1 MLREAQ
7 IAEAKKLLAH
17 LKNRTTAL
25 ADDVYR
31 NPVTDYTCVN
41 QAAREHDL
49 FFRNMP
55 INIGLSCLLPKPGD
69 WMTHDYAG
77 IPILLVR
84 RTDGSLSAF
93 LNVCRHRGAR
103 VANGCGN
110 GARDF
115 SCPYHGWTY
124 GLDGTLIARPAEAA
138 FSIAERATHGLRSL
152 PVVEKYGMIWVAPR
166 PDLRIDVDAM
176 LDGAATDLAAYRLD
190 TYYHYET
197 RILRRQINW
206 KLAVDTFGETYHL
219 GYLHPETVSPIFHTD
234 RATFDAFGRN
244 HRMIGARRTID
255 ALRDQPE
262 EAWDVFDHTVMLYVL
277 FPNTVFAYQRDHVE
291 TWHMF
296 PGATPDECA
305 MYVSLYIPEPVTSD
319 SAKRHWDANF
329 NLLMETVEK
338 EDFPTCEGMQKG
350 FLSGAQDAI
359 VFGRNE
365 PALQHYHKSI
375 RAALADTQPRMAAE

>member
-1 MLREAQ
+1 MRRQDQ
-7 IAEAKKLLAH
+7 IAEARKLLAH
-17 LKNRTTAL
+17 LDQRTTAL
-25 ADDVYR
+25 ADAIYR
-31 NPVTDYTCVN
+31 NPVSDYTCPE
-41 QAAREHDL
+41 QAAREREVL
-49 FFRNMP
+49 FRGGA
-55 INIGLSCLLPKPGD
+55 INIGLGCLLPKPGD

-84 RTDGSLSAF
+84 RADGTLGAF

-103 VANGCGN
+103 VANGCGS

-152 PVVEKYGMIWVAPR
+152 PVAEKYGMIWVAPR
-166 PDLRIDVDAM
+166 HDLRIDVDAL

-197 RILRRQINW
+197 RVLRRQINW

-255 ALRDQPE
+255 ALRDRPE
-262 EAWDVFDHTVMLYVL
+262 EVLDVFAHTVMLYVL
-277 FPNTVFAYQRDHVE
+277 V
-291 TWHMF
+291 
-296 PGATPDECA
+296 
-305 MYVSLYIPEPVTSD
+305 
-319 SAKRHWDANF
+319 
-329 NLLMETVEK
+329 
-338 EDFPTCEGMQKG
+338 
-350 FLSGAQDAI
+350 
-359 VFGRNE
+359 
-365 PALQHYHKSI
+365 
-375 RAALADTQPRMAAE
+375 